1 VQEGT
6 GNDAGPPPGPR
17 LGQRGES
24 CQTVSDCAA
33 TLTCVLR
40 SNAGGGVCDIADYG
54 LSPTGKACV
63 GECAAAEDCCELPPT
78 GVSFVHPTSG
88 ITSVARSCADIV
100 AALGGALTVCTPALA
115 ATSLLNPLCFYHA
128 TYCNSHSECGSGTA
142 RVFCVTPSTATVPTY
157 RSAMTD

>member
-1 VQEGT
+1 
-6 GNDAGPPPGPR
+6 
-17 LGQRGES
+17 
-24 CQTVSDCAA
+24 VSDCAA